1 MADKMIWCKTI
12 PSLSK
17 NDQELY
23 LVDDEKRSACI
34 MLGPARDDT
43 VKYILQLSNEEMA
56 IPSLSI
62 LAFVQHSTTNPRP
75 SLEQDAE
82 ISGESPSVYLEK
94 RLYIETQTVCVDK

>member
-23 LVDDEKRSACI
+23 LADDEKRSACI
-34 MLGPARDDT
+34 MLGPSRDDT

-62 LAFVQHSTTNPRP
+62 LAFVQHSTTNP
-75 SLEQDAE
+75 
-82 ISGESPSVYLEK
+82 
-94 RLYIETQTVCVDK
+94 